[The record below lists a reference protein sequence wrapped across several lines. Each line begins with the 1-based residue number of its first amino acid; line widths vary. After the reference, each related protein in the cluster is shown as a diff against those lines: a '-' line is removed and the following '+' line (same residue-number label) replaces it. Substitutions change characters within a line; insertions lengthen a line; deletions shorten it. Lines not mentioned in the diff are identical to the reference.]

1 MDNNNIQ
8 QAQEIIEE
16 TLSSEDDTII
26 QEDCS
31 EDEQEWEEQWELEE
45 RERRRVYLA
54 MCRMYK
60 PLLENLCERAKEVER
75 KEQAGMFNQ
84 NGLMELGAIAELDEH
99 IDTTIREMVFT
110 AFEYHNNGHRFED

>member
-31 EDEQEWEEQWELEE
+31 EDEQEWEEQWELGE

-54 MCRMYK
+54 MCRM
-60 PLLENLCERAKEVER
+60 LL
-75 KEQAGMFNQ
+75 
-84 NGLMELGAIAELDEH
+84 
-99 IDTTIREMVFT
+99 
-110 AFEYHNNGHRFED
+110 

>member
-31 EDEQEWEEQWELEE
+31 EDELEWEEQCELS
-45 RERRRVYLA
+45 
-54 MCRMYK
+54 
-60 PLLENLCERAKEVER
+60 
-75 KEQAGMFNQ
+75 
-84 NGLMELGAIAELDEH
+84 
-99 IDTTIREMVFT
+99 
-110 AFEYHNNGHRFED
+110 